1 MSSLH
6 QTGRFFP
13 YSCVNE
19 CRVISIDDIPA
30 LLTVLE
36 AAAILRI
43 GRTTAYQLAHEYRRT
58 NGASGLPVVRVGKQL
73 RVPRDRLR
81 HLIDGTEEPSTST
94 NTGAHLATPAGENNH
109 STRLRL
115 FET

>member
-1 MSSLH
+1 M
-6 QTGRFFP
+6 
-13 YSCVNE
+13 V
-19 CRVISIDDIPA
+19 SIDDIPT

-43 GRTTAYQLAHEYRRT
+43 GRTTAYQLAHEYCRT

-81 HLIDGTEEPSTST
+81 HLIDGGAQSSAST
-94 NTGAHLATPAGENNH
+94 NTGAHLATPAGEKNH

>member
-1 MSSLH
+1 VVS
-6 QTGRFFP
+6 
-13 YSCVNE
+13 N
-19 CRVISIDDIPA
+19 DDIPA

-58 NGASGLPVVRVGKQL
+58 NGVSGLPVVRVGKQL

-81 HLIDGTEEPSTST
+81 HLIDSGDQPSAAI
-94 NTGAHLATPAGENNH
+94 NTGAHLDAPAGETKH
-109 STRLRL
+109 SPRLRL
-115 FET
+115 FES